1 MAQQVIRPA
10 IYKKIGYSA
19 GCIHSRG
26 LSELTAG
33 LRAGLRAA
41 SMRLRPSSEEV
52 ALTVEA
58 ELTV

>member
-1 MAQQVIRPA
+1 MAQQVIRSA

-33 LRAGLRAA
+33 LRAA
-41 SMRLRPSSEEV
+41 SMRLRPSCEEV

-58 ELTV
+58 ELNV